1 MLLPSTLITFALG
14 ISLLKTSTASPSQ
27 SVQKWDANACAV
39 VVCGPAQNGL
49 PGRDGRD
56 GKEGPKGEKGS
67 QGLQGLKGS
76 QGPPGKMGPA
86 GLVGGKGSPGEKGTK
101 GDIGRSN
108 VEISLCFLVIMFPNG
123 RIVGEKIFMTSGY
136 EGNFDSLK
144 QRCSQ
149 AGGQLASPRNAAE
162 NAAIQQIVVLYNK
175 SVFLGI
181 NDIQTEGRFK
191 YLNGENIVY
200 SNWQTGEPNN
210 DKGIEDCVEVHS
222 SGKWNDKSCGE
233 KRLIVCEF

>member
-1 MLLPSTLITFALG
+1 MLLLPTLITFALG
-14 ISLLKTSTASPSQ
+14 ISLLKTSTASSSQ
-27 SVQKWDANACAV
+27 SVQKWDLNVCAV

-67 QGLQGLKGS
+67 QGRSGLQGPKGQIGCPGLKGD
-76 QGPPGKMGPA
+76 
-86 GLVGGKGSPGEKGTK
+86 KGSVGEKGTK
-101 GDIGRSN
+101 GDSGLSSKSN
-108 VEISLCFLVIMFPNG
+108 VEISLCFLVMFLNG

-144 QRCSQ
+144 QWCSQ

-181 NDIQTEGRFK
+181 NDVQAEGHFK

-200 SNWQTGEPNN
+200 SNWQTGEPDNQS
-210 DKGIEDCVEVHS
+210 DVEDCVEVYS
-222 SGKWNDKSCGE
+222 SGKWNDKSCGD